1 MMTVDEFKSLCASLE
16 IDESL
21 QIDSSMRLGPTVVST
36 GPTRA
41 MTGNP
46 FVATRPVHDLEL
58 HETIGEGGMGLV
70 RSATQ
75 HALRRQVAVKTL
87 KPDVETGEA
96 TNTLL
101 HEALV
106 TGRLEHPNV
115 VPIYTLGETEHGAP
129 IIVMKRITGVSWL
142 QCIQNPQAAP
152 DFRPDD
158 PLGWHLDIFEEVCLA
173 THFAHSREIIHRD
186 IKPENVMVGAFGEV
200 YLLDWGVAVTV
211 EEDKSGPLLHVTEA
225 TGICGTPMYMAPEMA
240 AGESHR
246 IGPRSDVYLL
256 GATLLGERPRAV
268 QWASIGLAG
277 LGVAY
282 LTFAY
287 GQPPWISLG
296 LATTFAA
303 YGVLKKK
310 AAFGA
315 LEGLGLETALMFLPA
330 LAYLVFVEVD
340 RGGVFGHASASD
352 HMLLVFSG
360 VATAMPLLLFAAAVR
375 RLPLTLVGVIQYLSP
390 TIQFLL
396 GVFVYHEVF
405 TVDRLVGFVLIW
417 LGLLIFA
424 SEGLWRRRATR
435 SAALFPRQG

>member
-256 GATLLGERPRAV
+256 GATLYHVLTGDPPHQGRSAYQVLMSAYISEPPKFPDDIPDALVKICHKAMARDPDDRYQTADELRHALIDALQEAELRAKETDR
-268 QWASIGLAG
+268 IE
-277 LGVAY
+277 
-282 LTFAY
+282 
-287 GQPPWISLG
+287 
-296 LATTFAA
+296 ATVCAA
-303 YGVLKKK
+303 YGLHPVMVGLFSSAEMNGGLADSIEPAYR
-310 AAFGA
+310 AAG
-315 LEGLGLETALMFLPA
+315 MF
-330 LAYLVFVEVD
+330 D
-340 RGGVFGHASASD
+340 ASA
-352 HMLLVFSG
+352 LVHSG
-360 VATAMPLLLFAAAVR
+360 GD
-375 RLPLTLVGVIQYLSP
+375 TLVVHDVANARLS
-390 TIQFLL
+390 
-396 GVFVYHEVF
+396 
-405 TVDRLVGFVLIW
+405 W
-417 LGLLIFA
+417 
-424 SEGLWRRRATR
+424 
-435 SAALFPRQG
+435 ALP